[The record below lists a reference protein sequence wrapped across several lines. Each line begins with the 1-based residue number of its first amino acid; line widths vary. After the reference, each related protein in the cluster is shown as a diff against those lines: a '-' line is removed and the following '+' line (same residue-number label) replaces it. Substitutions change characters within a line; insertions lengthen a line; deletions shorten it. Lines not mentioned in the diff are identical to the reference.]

1 MNETEVPYRLSAPIA
16 GIFCLLYHRFS
27 VLHMA
32 QFRVNKGLWKD
43 PQMSLKE
50 DKFLIR
56 SVKKEVNE

>member
-1 MNETEVPYRLSAPIA
+1 MNETEASLLIVCSHC
-16 GIFCLLYHRFS
+16 GIFCLLHHRFS

-56 SVKKEVNE
+56 SVKKEINE